1 MKEVLVEIARR
12 LVDHPEQVAVTEV
25 PSGGGV
31 LLQLAVARE
40 DRGKL
45 IGRQGRTVRA
55 LRTLVHAAS
64 LRTGTHM
71 ALEIA
76 R

>member
-1 MKEVLVEIARR
+1 MKDVLAEIARS
-12 LVDHPEQVAVTEV
+12 LVDHPDQVVVTET
-25 PSGGGV
+25 PSRGGV

-45 IGRQGRTVRA
+45 IGKQGRTVRA

-64 LRTGTHM
+64 LKTGTHM
-71 ALEIA
+71 ALEVSK
-76 R
+76 

>member
-1 MKEVLVEIARR
+1 MKDLLAEIARS
-12 LVDHPEQVAVTEV
+12 LVDHPEQVVVTEV
-25 PSGGGV
+25 PSRGGV
-31 LLQLAVARE
+31 LLQLSVARE

-45 IGRQGRTVRA
+45 IGKQGRTVRA

-64 LRTGTHM
+64 LKMNKHM
-71 ALEIA
+71 ALEIS